1 VKEQMQ
7 EFEEQEEWEFEG
19 NSEILYNMI
28 QIGNNFVVPTIEGNA
43 EGVDFYSLQCQR
55 PKHMVSEFF
64 SCVWGCEFEVGDYVV
79 AQTYYRKWGKSNQ
92 SYVYLEHSNIT
103 YIDAH
108 LVQVIKFPMTP
119 QDHQVKGDDPIYK
132 LF

>member
-1 VKEQMQ
+1 
-7 EFEEQEEWEFEG
+7 
-19 NSEILYNMI
+19 
-28 QIGNNFVVPTIEGNA
+28 
-43 EGVDFYSLQCQR
+43 
-55 PKHMVSEFF
+55 MVSEIF

-92 SYVYLEHSNIT
+92 SYVYLKHSNIT
-103 YIDAH
+103 YINVH
-108 LVQVIKFPMTP
+108 LVQAITFPMTP